1 MEIIWS
7 DMALHQLDGILDYVE
22 EHFGASVSRP
32 TLDDIDSKVGR
43 LFDSIGESV
52 PL

>member
-1 MEIIWS
+1 M
-7 DMALHQLDGILDYVE
+7 
-22 EHFGASVSRP
+22 FGMNLLFKRLFSVK
-32 TLDDIDSKVGR
+32 KVS